1 MSKGRELKTLMGT
14 CKWCKQRRIVRAP
27 WDTPQKE
34 LDEIASLECACPA
47 ACTAY
52 ERRTAY
58 AGACDHINKVCT
70 DARNK
75 CKSVEMLI
83 RWNLIELLA
92 VMIVGLVTRV
102 DAPIIGAT
110 INLDSKNNLI
120 IKRSSKGKTK
130 VKWAYKDDEESNY

>member
-1 MSKGRELKTLMGT
+1 
-14 CKWCKQRRIVRAP
+14 
-27 WDTPQKE
+27 
-34 LDEIASLECACPA
+34 
-47 ACTAY
+47 
-52 ERRTAY
+52 
-58 AGACDHINKVCT
+58 
-70 DARNK
+70 
-75 CKSVEMLI
+75 MLI